1 MRRYARLLEYLKPYR
16 WAFIGSV
23 SETSFASVLYG
34 FTFAL
39 LIPLL
44 RVLFD
49 VGAAVP
55 DAPTVVE
62 RVIDLA
68 VGSWILSDSNIA
80 SLRNIVLVILGAT
93 AAKNVGVVT
102 AVYLGA
108 HVQECATR
116 DLRRQFFVHL
126 QGMSLGFFQRTKSGQ
141 LVSRMLSDVDQTSLF
156 FSQMLRTV
164 VRQGVMVIVYV
175 AILFSLS
182 WRLTLLTL
190 VVAPVIAL
198 IFKPILAGVRRQF
211 AVAVE
216 SRGELSAQLNE
227 TLRGAR
233 EVKTYA
239 AEGYERR
246 RFGAALDRFVRST
259 LRAHRLAALPSPLSE
274 TLATMV
280 FVILLLAGS
289 WLTLGGQ
296 AVRPELVIAYLV
308 VALRLL
314 SPVKH
319 VVQFPAVGEQA
330 LAGASRVFEI
340 LDRPLDD
347 VDTPPVRTFPGL
359 RDTIEFRDVWFAYRE
374 SDWVLRGVN
383 LTVRKG
389 QVVAIVGASG
399 TGKSTLV
406 DLLPRFIDPTRG
418 EVLLDGVPTTAYGR
432 QSLRSALGV
441 VAQET
446 IIFNDSVHA
455 NIAYGEAVGRDAVV
469 EAAKAAHAHEFIEQL
484 PQGYDTRIGE
494 RGTLLSGGE
503 RQRIAVARALLR
515 DPPILILDEATS
527 ALDST
532 SERQVQQAITRLMQ
546 NRTVLVVAHRLST
559 VLGADSI
566 AVLDD
571 GLVGE
576 WGRHQDLVTAGGR
589 YQELYD
595 GEWLRTGYDAP

>member
-1 MRRYARLLEYLKPYR
+1 MRRYGRLLAYLGPYR
-16 WAFIGSV
+16 WAFAGSV
-23 SETSFASVLYG
+23 AAASFASVLDG

-55 DAPTVVE
+55 DAPTAVE

-68 VGSWILSDSNIA
+68 VGSWILGDSDLA

-102 AVYLGA
+102 SVYLGA
-108 HVQECATR
+108 YVQECATR

-175 AILFSLS
+175 AILSSLS

-211 AVAVE
+211 EEAVE
-216 SRGELSAQLNE
+216 SRGELTAQLNE

-259 LRAHRLAALPSPLSE
+259 LRAQRLAALPSPLSE
-274 TLATMV
+274 TLGATV
-280 FVILLLAGS
+280 FVILLLAGTS
-289 WLTLGGQ
+289 LALGGQ
-296 AVRPELVIAYLV
+296 AVRPELVMAYLA

-319 VVQFPAVGEQA
+319 VVQFPAFAEEA

-340 LDRPLDD
+340 IDRPLDD
-347 VDTPPVRTFPGL
+347 VDTPPVQTFPGL
-359 RDTIEFRDVWFAYRE
+359 HETIEFRDVWFAYRE
-374 SDWVLRGVN
+374 RDWVLKGVN
-383 LTVRKG
+383 LTVRSG

-418 EVLLDGVPTTAYGR
+418 EVLLDGIPTTAYGR
-432 QSLRSALGV
+432 QSLRRALGV

-455 NIAYGEAVGRDAVV
+455 NIAYGEDVDRDAI
-469 EAAKAAHAHEFIEQL
+469 EAAAKAAHAHEFIERL
-484 PQGYDTRIGE
+484 PEGYDTRIGE
-494 RGTLLSGGE
+494 RGTLLSGGQ

-527 ALDST
+527 ALDSA
-532 SERQVQQAITRLMQ
+532 SERQVQQAITRLME

-571 GLVGE
+571 GRVAE
-576 WGRHQDLVTAGGR
+576 WGRHEDLVTAGGR

-595 GEWLRTGYDAP
+595 GEWASERL

>member
-1 MRRYARLLEYLKPYR
+1 MRRYGRLLAYLGPYR
-16 WAFIGSV
+16 WAFAGSV
-23 SETSFASVLYG
+23 AAASFASVLDG

-55 DAPTVVE
+55 DAPTAVE

-68 VGSWILSDSNIA
+68 VGSWILGDSDLA

-102 AVYLGA
+102 SVYLGA
-108 HVQECATR
+108 YVQECATR

-175 AILFSLS
+175 AILSSLS

-211 AVAVE
+211 EEAVE
-216 SRGELSAQLNE
+216 SRGELTAQLNE

-259 LRAHRLAALPSPLSE
+259 LRAQRLAALPSPLSE
-274 TLATMV
+274 TLGATV
-280 FVILLLAGS
+280 FVILLLAGT
-289 WLTLGGQ
+289 WLALGGQ
-296 AVRPELVIAYLV
+296 AVRPELVMAYLA
-308 VALRLL
+308 VALRVL

-319 VVQFPAVGEQA
+319 VVQFPAFAEEA

-340 LDRPLDD
+340 IDRPLDD
-347 VDTPPVRTFPGL
+347 VDTPPVQTFPGL
-359 RDTIEFRDVWFAYRE
+359 HETIEFRDVWFAYRE
-374 SDWVLRGVN
+374 PDWVLKGVN
-383 LTVRKG
+383 LTVRSG

-418 EVLLDGVPTTAYGR
+418 EVLLDGIPTTAYGR
-432 QSLRSALGV
+432 QSLRRALGV

-455 NIAYGEAVGRDAVV
+455 NIAYGEDVDRDAI
-469 EAAKAAHAHEFIEQL
+469 EAAAKAAHAHEFIERL
-484 PQGYDTRIGE
+484 PEGYDTRIGE
-494 RGTLLSGGE
+494 RGTLLSGGQ

-527 ALDST
+527 ALDSA
-532 SERQVQQAITRLMQ
+532 SERQMQQAITRLME

-559 VLGADSI
+559 VLGADSS

-571 GLVGE
+571 GRVAE
-576 WGRHQDLVTAGGR
+576 WGRHEDLVTAGGR

-595 GEWLRTGYDAP
+595 GEWASERL

>member
-1 MRRYARLLEYLKPYR
+1 MRRYGRLLEYLRPYR
-16 WAFIGSV
+16 WPFVGSV
-23 SETSFASVLYG
+23 VAASFASMLDG

-55 DAPTVVE
+55 DAPTAVE

-68 VGSWILSDSNIA
+68 VGSWILGDSNLVA
-80 SLRNIVLVILGAT
+80 LRNIALVILGAT
-93 AAKNVGVVT
+93 VAKNIGAVSS
-102 AVYLGA
+102 VYLGVY
-108 HVQECATR
+108 VQESVTR
-116 DLRRQFFVHL
+116 DLRRQFFVQL

-141 LVSRMLSDVDQTSLF
+141 LISRMLSDVDQTSLF
-156 FSQMLRTV
+156 FSEMLRSV

-182 WRLTLLTL
+182 WRLTLLML
-190 VVAPVIAL
+190 LVAPVIAL

-211 AVAVE
+211 GDAVE
-216 SRGELSAQLNE
+216 SRGELAAQLNE

-246 RFGAALDRFVRST
+246 RFGAALDRFVRSL

-274 TLATMV
+274 TFAATV
-280 FVILLLAGS
+280 LVILLLAGT
-289 WLTLGGQ
+289 WLTVGGQ
-296 AVRPELVIAYLV
+296 AVRPELVIAYLA

-319 VVQFPAVGEQA
+319 VVQFPVFAEQA

-340 LDRPLDD
+340 IDRPLDD
-347 VDTPPVRTFPGL
+347 VDVPPVRTFPGL
-359 RDTIEFRDVWFAYRE
+359 RDTIEFRDVWFAYDE
-374 SDWVLRGVN
+374 PDWVLKGVN
-383 LTVRKG
+383 LTVRSG
-389 QVVAIVGASG
+389 QVVAIVGVSG

-418 EVLLDGVPTTAYGR
+418 EVLLDGIPTTAYGR
-432 QSLRSALGV
+432 QLLRNALGV

-455 NIAYGEAVGRDAVV
+455 NIAYGEDVDRDAIV

-484 PQGYDTRIGE
+484 SQGYDTRIGE
-494 RGTLLSGGE
+494 RGTLLSGGQ

-527 ALDST
+527 ALDSQ
-532 SERQVQQAITRLMQ
+532 SERQVQRAITRLMQ
-546 NRTVLVVAHRLST
+546 NRTVLIVAHRLST
-559 VLGADSI
+559 VLGADRI

-571 GLVGE
+571 GLVAE
-576 WGRHQDLVTAGGR
+576 WGRHEDLVVAGGR

-595 GEWLRTGYDAP
+595 GEWGPELA

>member
-1 MRRYARLLEYLKPYR
+1 MRRYGRLLEYLRPYR
-16 WAFIGSV
+16 WPFVGSV
-23 SETSFASVLYG
+23 VAASFASMLDG

-55 DAPTVVE
+55 DAPTAVE

-68 VGSWILSDSNIA
+68 VGGWILDDSNVA
-80 SLRNIVLVILGAT
+80 ALRNIVLVILGAT
-93 AAKNVGVVT
+93 AAKNVGVVSS
-102 AVYLGA
+102 VYLGA
-108 HVQECATR
+108 YVQESVTR
-116 DLRRQFFVHL
+116 DLRLQFFVHL

-141 LVSRMLSDVDQTSLF
+141 LVSRMLADVDQTSLF
-156 FSQMLRTV
+156 FSEMLRSV

-175 AILFSLS
+175 AILFALS
-182 WRLTLLTL
+182 WRLTLLML

-211 AVAVE
+211 GDAVE
-216 SRGELSAQLNE
+216 SRGELTAQLNE

-233 EVKTYA
+233 EVKTYT
-239 AEGYERR
+239 AERYERR

-274 TLATMV
+274 ILAATV
-280 FVILLLAGS
+280 LVILLLAGT

-296 AVRPELVIAYLV
+296 GMRPELVIAYLA

-319 VVQFPAVGEQA
+319 VVQFPAFAEQA

-340 LDRPLDD
+340 MDRPLDD
-347 VDTPPVRTFPGL
+347 VDAPSVQTFPGL

-374 SDWVLRGVN
+374 PDWVLKGVN
-383 LTVRKG
+383 LTVRRG

-406 DLLPRFIDPTRG
+406 DLLPRFIDPIRG
-418 EVLLDGVPTTAYGR
+418 EVLLDGIPTTAYGR
-432 QSLRSALGV
+432 HSLRNALGV

-455 NIAYGEAVGRDAVV
+455 NIAYGEEVHRGAIV

-494 RGTLLSGGE
+494 RGTLLSGGQ

-527 ALDST
+527 SLDST

-571 GLVGE
+571 GLVAE
-576 WGRHQDLVTAGGR
+576 WGRHEDLVIAGGR

-595 GEWLRTGYDAP
+595 GEWAPQQA

>member
-1 MRRYARLLEYLKPYR
+1 
-16 WAFIGSV
+16 
-23 SETSFASVLYG
+23 
-34 FTFAL
+34 
-39 LIPLL
+39 
-44 RVLFD
+44 
-49 VGAAVP
+49 
-55 DAPTVVE
+55 
-62 RVIDLA
+62 
-68 VGSWILSDSNIA
+68 
-80 SLRNIVLVILGAT
+80 
-93 AAKNVGVVT
+93 
-102 AVYLGA
+102 
-108 HVQECATR
+108 
-116 DLRRQFFVHL
+116 
-126 QGMSLGFFQRTKSGQ
+126 
-141 LVSRMLSDVDQTSLF
+141 
-156 FSQMLRTV
+156 
-164 VRQGVMVIVYV
+164 
-175 AILFSLS
+175 
-182 WRLTLLTL
+182 
-190 VVAPVIAL
+190 
-198 IFKPILAGVRRQF
+198 
-211 AVAVE
+211 
-216 SRGELSAQLNE
+216 
-227 TLRGAR
+227 
-233 EVKTYA
+233 
-239 AEGYERR
+239 
-246 RFGAALDRFVRST
+246 
-259 LRAHRLAALPSPLSE
+259 
-274 TLATMV
+274 
-280 FVILLLAGS
+280 
-289 WLTLGGQ
+289 
-296 AVRPELVIAYLV
+296 
-308 VALRLL
+308 
-314 SPVKH
+314 
-319 VVQFPAVGEQA
+319 
-330 LAGASRVFEI
+330 
-340 LDRPLDD
+340 
-347 VDTPPVRTFPGL
+347 
-359 RDTIEFRDVWFAYRE
+359 
-374 SDWVLRGVN
+374 
-383 LTVRKG
+383 
-389 QVVAIVGASG
+389 
-399 TGKSTLV
+399 V

>member
-1 MRRYARLLEYLKPYR
+1 MRRYGRLLEYLRPYR
-16 WAFIGSV
+16 WPFVGSV
-23 SETSFASVLYG
+23 VAASFASMLDG

-49 VGAAVP
+49 LGAAVP
-55 DAPTVVE
+55 DAPTAVE

-68 VGSWILSDSNIA
+68 VGSWILGDSNLA
-80 SLRNIVLVILGAT
+80 ALRNIALVILAAT
-93 AAKNVGVVT
+93 AAKNVGLVSS
-102 AVYLGA
+102 VYLGA
-108 HVQECATR
+108 YVQESVTR

-141 LVSRMLSDVDQTSLF
+141 LISRMLSDVDQTSLF
-156 FSQMLRTV
+156 FSEMLRSV

-175 AILFSLS
+175 AILSSLS
-182 WRLTLLTL
+182 WRLTLLML
-190 VVAPVIAL
+190 LVAPVIAL

-211 AVAVE
+211 GNAVE
-216 SRGELSAQLNE
+216 SRGELTAQLNE

-259 LRAHRLAALPSPLSE
+259 LRAQRLAALPSPLSE
-274 TLATMV
+274 TLAATV
-280 FVILLLAGS
+280 LVILLLAGT
-289 WLTLGGQ
+289 WLTVGGQ
-296 AVRPELVIAYLV
+296 TVRPELVIAYLA

-319 VVQFPAVGEQA
+319 VVQFPVFAEQA

-340 LDRPLDD
+340 VDRPLDD
-347 VDTPPVRTFPGL
+347 VDVSPPPVQTFPGL
-359 RDTIEFRDVWFAYRE
+359 RDTIEFRDVWFAYGK
-374 SDWVLRGVN
+374 SDWVLKGVN
-383 LTVRKG
+383 LTVRRG
-389 QVVAIVGASG
+389 QVVAIVGPSG

-418 EVLLDGVPTTAYGR
+418 EVLLDGIPTTAYGR
-432 QSLRSALGV
+432 QSLRNVLGV

-455 NIAYGEAVGRDAVV
+455 NIAYGEEVNRDAIV
-469 EAAKAAHAHEFIEQL
+469 EAAKAAHAHEFIEHL
-484 PQGYDTRIGE
+484 SQGYDTRIGE

-527 ALDST
+527 ALDSQ

-546 NRTVLVVAHRLST
+546 NRTVLIVAHRLST
-559 VLGADSI
+559 VLGADRI

-571 GLVGE
+571 GLVAE
-576 WGRHQDLVTAGGR
+576 CGRHEDLVIAGGR

-595 GEWLRTGYDAP
+595 GEWGPAQA

>member
-1 MRRYARLLEYLKPYR
+1 MRRYGRLLAYLGPYR
-16 WAFIGSV
+16 WAFAGSV
-23 SETSFASVLYG
+23 AAASFASVLDG

-55 DAPTVVE
+55 DAPTAVE

-68 VGSWILSDSNIA
+68 VGSWILGDSDLA

-102 AVYLGA
+102 SVYLGA
-108 HVQECATR
+108 YVQECATR

-175 AILFSLS
+175 AILSSLS

-211 AVAVE
+211 EEAVE
-216 SRGELSAQLNE
+216 SRGELTAQLNE

-259 LRAHRLAALPSPLSE
+259 LRAQRLAALPSPLSE
-274 TLATMV
+274 TLAATV
-280 FVILLLAGS
+280 FVILLLAGT
-289 WLTLGGQ
+289 WLALGGQ
-296 AVRPELVIAYLV
+296 AVRPELVMAYLA

-319 VVQFPAVGEQA
+319 VVQFPAFAEEA

-340 LDRPLDD
+340 IDRPLDD
-347 VDTPPVRTFPGL
+347 VDTPPVQTFPGL
-359 RDTIEFRDVWFAYRE
+359 HETIEFRDVWFAYRE
-374 SDWVLRGVN
+374 RGWVLKGVN
-383 LTVRKG
+383 LTVRSG

-418 EVLLDGVPTTAYGR
+418 EVLLDGIPTTAYGR
-432 QSLRSALGV
+432 QSLRRALGV

-455 NIAYGEAVGRDAVV
+455 NIAYGEDVDRDAI
-469 EAAKAAHAHEFIEQL
+469 EAAAKAAHAHEFIERL
-484 PQGYDTRIGE
+484 PEGYATRIGE
-494 RGTLLSGGE
+494 RGTLLSGGQ

-527 ALDST
+527 ALDSA
-532 SERQVQQAITRLMQ
+532 SERQVQQAITRLME

-571 GLVGE
+571 GRVAE
-576 WGRHQDLVTAGGR
+576 WGRHEDLVTAGGR

-595 GEWLRTGYDAP
+595 GEWASERL

>member
-1 MRRYARLLEYLKPYR
+1 MRRYGRLLEYLRPYR
-16 WAFIGSV
+16 WPFVGSV
-23 SETSFASVLYG
+23 VAASFASMLDG

-55 DAPTVVE
+55 DAPTGVE

-68 VGSWILSDSNIA
+68 VGSWILGDSNLVA
-80 SLRNIVLVILGAT
+80 LRNIALVILGAT
-93 AAKNVGVVT
+93 VAKNIGGVSS
-102 AVYLGA
+102 VYLGVY
-108 HVQECATR
+108 VQESVTR
-116 DLRRQFFVHL
+116 DLRRQFFFHL

-141 LVSRMLSDVDQTSLF
+141 LISRMLSDVDQTSLF
-156 FSQMLRTV
+156 FSEMLRSV

-182 WRLTLLTL
+182 WRLTLLML
-190 VVAPVIAL
+190 LVAPVIAL

-211 AVAVE
+211 GDAVE
-216 SRGELSAQLNE
+216 SRGELTVQLNE

-246 RFGAALDRFVRST
+246 RFGAALDRFVRSL

-274 TLATMV
+274 TLAATV
-280 FVILLLAGS
+280 LVILLLAGT
-289 WLTLGGQ
+289 WLTVGGQ
-296 AVRPELVIAYLV
+296 AVRPELVIAYLA

-319 VVQFPAVGEQA
+319 VVQFPVFAEQA
-330 LAGASRVFEI
+330 LAGAKRVFEI
-340 LDRPLDD
+340 IDRPLDD
-347 VDTPPVRTFPGL
+347 VDLPPVRTFPGL
-359 RDTIEFRDVWFAYRE
+359 RDTIEFRDVWFAYDE
-374 SDWVLRGVN
+374 PDWVLKGVN
-383 LTVRKG
+383 LTVRSG

-418 EVLLDGVPTTAYGR
+418 EVLLDGIPTTAYGR
-432 QSLRSALGV
+432 QSLRNALGV

-455 NIAYGEAVGRDAVV
+455 NIAYGENVDRNAIV

-484 PQGYDTRIGE
+484 SQGYDTRIGE
-494 RGTLLSGGE
+494 RGTLLSGGQ

-527 ALDST
+527 ALDSQ
-532 SERQVQQAITRLMQ
+532 SERQVQRAITRLMQ
-546 NRTVLVVAHRLST
+546 NRTVLIVAHRLST
-559 VLGADSI
+559 VLGADRI
-566 AVLDD
+566 AVLDG
-571 GLVGE
+571 GLVAE
-576 WGRHQDLVTAGGR
+576 WGRHEDLVIAGGR

-595 GEWLRTGYDAP
+595 GEWGPELA